1 MEKLEQLKQ
10 GSVKFNCERH
20 DGRVHPRGRAE
31 VMWLH
36 FEWTIRR
43 KQSKGGW
50 VSEHVLPVRQSPLSE
65 TDCSR
70 LPPVTVKT
78 KSTAGRPAAL
88 RYELL
93 SVSSWAQVVKL
104 QGCANKRRHTAHEPK
119 AKLSC
124 WLKWKCTPCRAHPI
138 MHRREGPGLRGIELS
153 QSYLQVLA
161 PSPWL
166 RATDQRSSVW
176 LQSAGDQE
184 GERGPRSW
192 RSQSGQEY
200 GCCAF
205 NLQNKKPTRFKWWV
219 VFLYFL
225 FCLWYF

>member
-43 KQSKGGW
+43 KQSRGGW
-50 VSEHVLPVRQSPLSE
+50 VSEHVLPVRRSPLSE

-119 AKLSC
+119 AKLSR
-124 WLKWKCTPCRAHPI
+124 WLKWKCTTVSGSPDHAPASGTRAKRDWAQPELFTGLGSESLTTG
-138 MHRREGPGLRGIELS
+138 HRSAERRLIAVRG
-153 QSYLQVLA
+153 
-161 PSPWL
+161 
-166 RATDQRSSVW
+166 RSGGRKGAEKLEKSVW
-176 LQSAGDQE
+176 TGIWL
-184 GERGPRSW
+184 
-192 RSQSGQEY
+192 
-200 GCCAF
+200 
-205 NLQNKKPTRFKWWV
+205 LRF
-219 VFLYFL
+219 
-225 FCLWYF
+225 

>member
-1 MEKLEQLKQ
+1 
-10 GSVKFNCERH
+10 
-20 DGRVHPRGRAE
+20 
-31 VMWLH
+31 MWLH
-36 FEWTIRR
+36 LEWTIRR
-43 KQSKGGW
+43 KQSRGGW
-50 VSEHVLPVRQSPLSE
+50 VSEHVLPVRRISLIWN
-65 TDCSR
+65 R
-70 LPPVTVKT
+70 LLPITTSHCKNKVNGHP
-78 KSTAGRPAAL
+78 GPAAQ

-104 QGCANKRRHTAHEPK
+104 QRRANKWRHTAHEPK
-119 AKLSC
+119 AKLSR
-124 WLKWKCTPCRAHPI
+124 WLKWKCTPCRAQPI
-138 MHRREGPGLRGIELS
+138 MRRRAGPGLRGIEIS